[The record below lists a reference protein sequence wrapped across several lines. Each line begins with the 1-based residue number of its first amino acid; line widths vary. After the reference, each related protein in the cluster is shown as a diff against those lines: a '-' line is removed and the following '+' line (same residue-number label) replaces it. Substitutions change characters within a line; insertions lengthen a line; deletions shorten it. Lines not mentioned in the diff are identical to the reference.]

1 MKKQVKYVFITGG
14 VVSSLGKGVTSA
26 SLALLLKS
34 RGYRVF
40 MQKLDPYLNVDPGTM
55 SPYQHG
61 EVFVTDDGAETDL
74 DLGHYERF
82 AGVTCSKASN
92 YTSGRIYSAVL
103 ARERAGGY
111 LGGTVQVVPH
121 ITDEIK
127 AAIRSAGEAHGD
139 EPAPDIVLCEIGGVS
154 GDIESL
160 PFLEAA
166 RQFRFEEGEEN
177 TCFVHL
183 TLVPYLKAAGELK
196 TKPSQHSVGMLR
208 NIGIIPDILVCR
220 TEMTIPEEHLKKLAM
235 FCNVKRECVIEEKDV
250 ADSVYAVPRELREQG
265 LDEQVL
271 RQVRLDLWPIK
282 HTVWDTLVR
291 KATQPKKRCRI
302 ALVGKY
308 ISIRDAYKSV
318 HEALQHAGMANDCKV
333 EVVPIEAEEFHDLF
347 KRVGVKSSS
356 SRKVA
361 NNSSLE
367 LQLKTPTNSIDG
379 ILVPGGFGARGVEG
393 KIAAIKYAREKKIP
407 FLGICLGMQC
417 TVIEYA
423 RDVLGWKD
431 ANSTEFDEN
440 TTHPVIDL
448 MEEQRGVT
456 QKGGTMRLGAYPC
469 VLKKDSLADK
479 LYSHKEHKEHKVFVD
494 FASFAAK
501 NTTVISER
509 HRHRYEF
516 ANDTKAQ
523 KAIEAAG
530 LVASGLSP
538 DGKLVEIVELP
549 GHPYFI
555 AAQFHPEFKSRPT
568 IPHPLFNGLVKAA
581 LKNGKRGTGNGER
594 IPRAKRVAEGD
605 ALAGVGTGKRE

>member
-1 MKKQVKYVFITGG
+1 MKQQTRQVKYIFITGG
-14 VVSSLGKGVTSA
+14 VVSSLGKGITSA

-34 RGYRVF
+34 RGYKVF

-92 YTSGRIYSAVL
+92 YTSGRIYSSVL

-127 AAIRSAGEAHGD
+127 AAIRSAGDHD
-139 EPAPDIVLCEIGGVS
+139 CDIVLCEIGGVS

-166 RQFRFEEGEEN
+166 RQFRFEEGYEN

-220 TEMTIPEEHLKKLAM
+220 TEMEIPEEHMQKLAM

-250 ADSVYAVPRELREQG
+250 TDSVYAVPRELRKQG

-271 RQVRLDLWPIK
+271 RQLHLDIWPIK

-291 KATQPKKRCRI
+291 KATQPKRHCRI

-308 ISIRDAYKSV
+308 IAIRDAYKSV

-333 EVVPIEAEEFHDLF
+333 EVVPVEAEELSEGGFECL
-347 KRVGVKSSS
+347 SSECL
-356 SRKVA
+356 SRKG
-361 NNSSLE
+361 E
-367 LQLKTPTNSIDG
+367 KQKPQTLKHPNTQILKGVDG
-379 ILVPGGFGARGVEG
+379 ILVPGGFGSRGVEG
-393 KIAAIKYAREKKIP
+393 KIAAIRYARENKIP

-431 ANSTEFDEN
+431 ANSTEFDEK
-440 TTHPVIDL
+440 TSHPVIDL

-469 VLKKDSLADK
+469 VLTKDSLASK
-479 LYSHKEHKEHKVFVD
+479 LYKDVLTGFKGGANPANPVD
-494 FASFAAK
+494 PVRKQEAAGE
-501 NTTVISER
+501 ISER
-509 HRHRYEF
+509 HRHRYEL
-516 ANDTKAQ
+516 AYDS
-523 KAIEAAG
+523 EAREALEKAG
-530 LVASGLSP
+530 LNVSGISP

-549 GHPYFI
+549 QSEHPYFI
-555 AAQFHPEFKSRPT
+555 AGQFHPEFKSRPT
-568 IPHPLFNGLVKAA
+568 APHPLFNGLVKAA
-581 LKNGKRGTGNGER
+581 LKGK
-594 IPRAKRVAEGD
+594 K
-605 ALAGVGTGKRE
+605 K

>member
-34 RGYRVF
+34 RGYKVF

-55 SPYQHG
+55 SPFQHG

-82 AGVTCSKASN
+82 AGVTCTKASN

-127 AAIRSAGEAHGD
+127 AAIRSAGEHD
-139 EPAPDIVLCEIGGVS
+139 CDIVLCEIGGVS

-166 RQFRFEEGEEN
+166 RQFRFEEGAEN

-220 TEMTIPEEHLKKLAM
+220 TEMPIPLEHLKKLAM
-235 FCNVKRECVIEEKDV
+235 FCNVREECVIEEKDV
-250 ADSVYAVPRELREQG
+250 TDSVYAVPRELHRQG

-271 RQVRLDLWPIK
+271 RQLRLDIWPIK
-282 HTVWDTLVR
+282 HSVWDTLVR
-291 KATQPKKRCRI
+291 KATRPKKRCRI

-308 ISIRDAYKSV
+308 MSIRDAYKSIY
-318 HEALQHAGMANDCKV
+318 EALQHAGMANDCKV
-333 EVVPIEAEEFHDLF
+333 EIVPIEAEEWKGARD
-347 KRVGVKSSS
+347 V
-356 SRKVA
+356 
-361 NNSSLE
+361 
-367 LQLKTPTNSIDG
+367 DG
-379 ILVPGGFGARGVEG
+379 ILVPGGFGVRGVEG
-393 KIAAIKYAREKKIP
+393 KIAAIKYARERKIP

-417 TVIEYA
+417 AVIEFA
-423 RDVLGWKD
+423 RDVVGWKD
-431 ANSTEFDEN
+431 ANSTEFDEQ
-440 TTHPVIDL
+440 TEHPVIDL

-469 VLKKDSLADK
+469 ELRKGTLAAR
-479 LYSHKEHKEHKVFVD
+479 LYRKESVD
-494 FASFAAK
+494 G
-501 NTTVISER
+501 VISER
-509 HRHRYEF
+509 HRHRYEL
-516 ANDTKAQ
+516 AYDSEARKAL
-523 KAIEAAG
+523 EAAG
-530 LVASGLSP
+530 LKVSGVSP
-538 DGKLVEIVELP
+538 DGKLVEVVEIAK
-549 GHPYFI
+549 HPYFI
-555 AAQFHPEFKSRPT
+555 ACQFHPEFKSRPT
-568 IPHPLFNGLVKAA
+568 APHPLFTGLVAAA
-581 LKNGKRGTGNGER
+581 LKGG
-594 IPRAKRVAEGD
+594 AK
-605 ALAGVGTGKRE
+605 

>member
-34 RGYRVF
+34 RGYKVF

-82 AGVTCSKASN
+82 AGVTCTKASN

-127 AAIRSAGEAHGD
+127 AAIRSAGEGGGRGATD
-139 EPAPDIVLCEIGGVS
+139 LPDIVLCEIGGVS

-166 RQFRFEEGEEN
+166 RQFRFEEGAEN

-220 TEMTIPEEHLKKLAM
+220 TEMPIPEEHKQKLAL
-235 FCNVKRECVIEEKDV
+235 FCNVKHECVIEEQDV
-250 ADSVYAVPRELREQG
+250 TDSVYAVPRELRKQG

-271 RQVRLDLWPIK
+271 RQLHLDIWPVK
-282 HTVWDTLVR
+282 HTVWDTLVK
-291 KATQPKKRCRI
+291 KATQPKKHCRI

-308 ISIRDAYKSV
+308 ITIRDAYKSI

-333 EVVPIEAEEFHDLF
+333 EVVPIEAEDILTQRHRDTESNT
-347 KRVGVKSSS
+347 KRLCASVP
-356 SRKVA
+356 
-361 NNSSLE
+361 LC
-367 LQLKTPTNSIDG
+367 LKNVDG

-393 KIAAIKYAREKKIP
+393 KIAAIKYAREHKIP

-431 ANSTEFDEN
+431 ANSTEFDEH

-469 VLKKDSLADK
+469 VLKKGSLVAK
-479 LYSHKEHKEHKVFVD
+479 LYS
-494 FASFAAK
+494 A
-501 NTTVISER
+501 TQISER
-509 HRHRYEF
+509 HRHRYEL
-516 ANDTKAQ
+516 AYDSEGRA
-523 KAIEAAG
+523 ALVAAG
-530 LVASGLSP
+530 LVVSGVSP

-549 GHPYFI
+549 QAKHPYFI
-555 AAQFHPEFKSRPT
+555 AGQFHPEFKSRPT
-568 IPHPLFNGLVKAA
+568 APHPLFIGLVEAA
-581 LKNGKRGTGNGER
+581 LKFRHAAA
-594 IPRAKRVAEGD
+594 PRSSKSRA
-605 ALAGVGTGKRE
+605 

>member
-1 MKKQVKYVFITGG
+1 MAKYVFITGG

-34 RGYRVF
+34 RSYRVF

-82 AGVTCSKASN
+82 AGVTCTKASN
-92 YTSGRIYSAVL
+92 FTSGRIYSAVL

-121 ITDEIK
+121 VTDEIK

-166 RQFRFEEGEEN
+166 RQFRFEAGAEN

-196 TKPSQHSVGMLR
+196 TKPSQHSVGQLR
-208 NIGIIPDILVCR
+208 AIGIIPDILVCR
-220 TEMTIPEEHLKKLAM
+220 TERAIPPEHLDKLAL
-235 FCNVKRECVIEEKDV
+235 FCNVRRECVIEEKDV
-250 ADSVYAVPRELREQG
+250 AESVYAVPRELREQG

-271 RQVRLDLWPIK
+271 HQLRLDIWPIR

-291 KATQPKKRCRI
+291 KATQPKRACRI

-308 ISIRDAYKSV
+308 VAVRDAYKSV
-318 HEALQHAGMANDCKV
+318 HEALQHAGMAKDAHV
-333 EVVPIEAEEFHDLF
+333 EVVPIEAEELESGKGKKDNG
-347 KRVGVKSSS
+347 KRLGSF
-356 SRKVA
+356 
-361 NNSSLE
+361 
-367 LQLKTPTNSIDG
+367 DG
-379 ILVPGGFGARGVEG
+379 ILIPGGFGSRGVEG
-393 KIAAIKYAREKKIP
+393 KIAAIRYAREHKVP
-407 FLGICLGMQC
+407 LLGICLGMQC
-417 TVIEYA
+417 SVIECA
-423 RDVLGWKD
+423 RDLLGWAD
-431 ANSTEFDEN
+431 ANSTEFDPA
-440 TTHPVIDL
+440 TKHPVIGL
-448 MEEQRGVT
+448 MESQRGIT

-469 VLKKDSLADK
+469 VLRKGSLAAR
-479 LYSHKEHKEHKVFVD
+479 LYGKCTIHNAQCTMEAREEAKALCIEHS
-494 FASFAAK
+494 ALCIA
-501 NTTVISER
+501 ER
-509 HRHRYEF
+509 HRHRYEL
-516 ANDTKAQ
+516 AMDSEARKAL
-523 KAIEAAG
+523 EAAG
-530 LVASGLSP
+530 LRVSGVSP
-538 DGKLVEIVELP
+538 DGSLAEIVELP

-555 AAQFHPEFKSRPT
+555 ACQFHPEFKSRPT
-568 IPHPLFNGLVKAA
+568 APHPLFLGLVTAA
-581 LKNGKRGTGNGER
+581 LARA
-594 IPRAKRVAEGD
+594 PRAPRRSASG
-605 ALAGVGTGKRE
+605 RRRS

>member
-14 VVSSLGKGVTSA
+14 VVSSLGKGITSA

-34 RGYRVF
+34 RGYKVF

-121 ITDEIK
+121 ITNEIK
-127 AAIRSAGEAHGD
+127 AAIRSAGEHD
-139 EPAPDIVLCEIGGVS
+139 CDIVLCEIGGVS

-166 RQFRFEEGEEN
+166 RQFRFEEGAEN

-196 TKPSQHSVGMLR
+196 TKPSQHSVGQLR
-208 NIGIIPDILVCR
+208 AIGIIPDILVCR
-220 TEMTIPEEHLKKLAM
+220 TEMPIPREHLEKLAM
-235 FCNVKRECVIEEKDV
+235 FCNVRRDCVIEEKDV
-250 ADSVYAVPRELREQG
+250 TDSVYAVPRELHKQH

-271 RQVRLDLWPIK
+271 KQLHLDIWPIR
-282 HTVWDTLVR
+282 HTVWDTLVK
-291 KATQPKKRCRI
+291 KATQPKHECTI

-318 HEALQHAGMANDCKV
+318 HEALQHAGMAHNAKVHVDC
-333 EVVPIEAEEFHDLF
+333 IEAEE
-347 KRVGVKSSS
+347 VEKSP
-356 SRKVA
+356 KLLA
-361 NNSSLE
+361 
-367 LQLKTPTNSIDG
+367 KADG
-379 ILVPGGFGARGVEG
+379 ILVPGGFGSRGVPG
-393 KIAAIKYAREKKIP
+393 KVAAIKWAREKGVP

-431 ANSTEFDEN
+431 ANSTEFDEK

-448 MEEQRGVT
+448 MEEQKKVT
-456 QKGGTMRLGAYPC
+456 AKGGTMRLGAYPC
-469 VLKKDSLADK
+469 ILKKGSLAAK
-479 LYSHKEHKEHKVFVD
+479 LYKAQE
-494 FASFAAK
+494 
-501 NTTVISER
+501 ISER

-516 ANDTKAQ
+516 ALGTPMQ
-523 KAIEAAG
+523 RAIEKAG
-530 LVASGLSP
+530 LQVSGTSP

-549 GHPYFI
+549 KHPYFI
-555 AAQFHPEFKSRPT
+555 AGQFHPEFKSRPT
-568 IPHPLFNGLVKAA
+568 DPHPLFKGLVAAA
-581 LKNGKRGTGNGER
+581 LKQKKFE
-594 IPRAKRVAEGD
+594 K
-605 ALAGVGTGKRE
+605 KK

>member
-1 MKKQVKYVFITGG
+1 MKRQVKYVFITGG
-14 VVSSLGKGVTSA
+14 VVSSLGKGITSA

-103 ARERAGGY
+103 AKERAGGY

-127 AAIRSAGEAHGD
+127 TAIRNAGGHD
-139 EPAPDIVLCEIGGVS
+139 CDIVLCEIGGVS

-220 TEMTIPEEHLKKLAM
+220 TEMTIPEEHLQKLAM

-250 ADSVYAVPRELREQG
+250 ADSVYAVPRELRQQG

-271 RQVRLDLWPIK
+271 RQLRLDLWPIK

-291 KATQPKKRCRI
+291 KATRPKRECTI

-308 ISIRDAYKSV
+308 MSIRDAYKSIY
-318 HEALQHAGMANDCKV
+318 EALQHAGMANDARV
-333 EVVPIEAEEFHDLF
+333 NIVPIEAEEFEGC
-347 KRVGVKSSS
+347 V
-356 SRKVA
+356 SRAETRRRGEKNLCGSA
-361 NNSSLE
+361 PLRE
-367 LQLKTPTNSIDG
+367 LKDIDG
-379 ILVPGGFGARGVEG
+379 ILVPGGFGSRGVEG
-393 KIAAIKYAREKKIP
+393 KIAAIKYARERKVP

-417 TVIEYA
+417 TVIEFA
-423 RDVLGWKD
+423 RDVIGWRD
-431 ANSTEFDEN
+431 ANSTEFDEK
-440 TTHPVIDL
+440 TGHPVIDL

-469 VLKKDSLADK
+469 VLKKGTLAAK
-479 LYSHKEHKEHKVFVD
+479 LYGRGE
-494 FASFAAK
+494 
-501 NTTVISER
+501 ISER

-516 ANDTKAQ
+516 ANGSEAEKALT
-523 KAIEAAG
+523 EAG
-530 LVASGLSP
+530 LEVSGTSP
-538 DGKLVEIVELP
+538 DGKLVEIVELTS
-549 GHPYFI
+549 HPYFI
-555 AAQFHPEFKSRPT
+555 ASQFHPEFKSRPT
-568 IPHPLFNGLVKAA
+568 AAHPLFNGLIKAA
-581 LKNGKRGTGNGER
+581 LKRKQ
-594 IPRAKRVAEGD
+594 K
-605 ALAGVGTGKRE
+605 

>member
-1 MKKQVKYVFITGG
+1 MAKYVFITGG

-82 AGVTCSKASN
+82 AGVTCTKASN
-92 YTSGRIYSAVL
+92 FTSGRIYSAVL

-121 ITDEIK
+121 VTDEIK

-166 RQFRFEEGEEN
+166 RQFRFEAGAEN

-196 TKPSQHSVGMLR
+196 TKPSQHSVGQLR
-208 NIGIIPDILVCR
+208 AIGIIPDILVCR
-220 TEMTIPEEHLKKLAM
+220 TERAIPPEHLDKLAL
-235 FCNVKRECVIEEKDV
+235 FCNVRRECVIEEKDV
-250 ADSVYAVPRELREQG
+250 AESVYAVPRELREQG

-271 RQVRLDLWPIK
+271 HQLRLDIWPIR

-291 KATQPKKRCRI
+291 KATQPKRACRI

-308 ISIRDAYKSV
+308 VAVRDAYKSV
-318 HEALQHAGMANDCKV
+318 HEALQHAGMARDARV
-333 EVVPIEAEEFHDLF
+333 EVVPIEAET
-347 KRVGVKSSS
+347 
-356 SRKVA
+356 
-361 NNSSLE
+361 LE
-367 LQLKTPTNSIDG
+367 GRGGAAAAARRALATFDG
-379 ILVPGGFGARGVEG
+379 ILIPGGFGSRGVEG
-393 KIAAIKYAREKKIP
+393 KIAAIRYAREHKVP
-407 FLGICLGMQC
+407 LLGICLGMQC
-417 TVIEYA
+417 AVIECS
-423 RDVLGWKD
+423 RDLLGWTD
-431 ANSTEFDEN
+431 ANSTEFDPA
-440 TTHPVIDL
+440 TKHPVIDL
-448 MEEQRGVT
+448 MESQRGVT

-469 VLKKDSLADK
+469 VLRKGSLAAR
-479 LYSHKEHKEHKVFVD
+479 LYGKCTMHNAQCTMKAREEAKALCIEHS
-494 FASFAAK
+494 ALCIA
-501 NTTVISER
+501 ER
-509 HRHRYEF
+509 HRHRYEL
-516 ANDTKAQ
+516 AMDSEARR
-523 KAIEAAG
+523 ALEAAG
-530 LVASGLSP
+530 LRVSGVSP
-538 DGKLVEIVELP
+538 DGSLAEVVELP

-555 AAQFHPEFKSRPT
+555 ACQFHPEFKSRPT
-568 IPHPLFNGLVKAA
+568 APHPLFLGLVTAA
-581 LKNGKRGTGNGER
+581 LARKSSPARGAARRAPGRVRNRGT
-594 IPRAKRVAEGD
+594 
-605 ALAGVGTGKRE
+605 

>member
-1 MKKQVKYVFITGG
+1 MAKYVFITGG

-82 AGVTCSKASN
+82 AGVTCTKASN
-92 YTSGRIYSAVL
+92 FTSGRIYSAVL

-121 ITDEIK
+121 VTDEIK

-166 RQFRFEEGEEN
+166 RQFRFEAGAEN

-196 TKPSQHSVGMLR
+196 TKPSQHSVGQLR
-208 NIGIIPDILVCR
+208 AIGIIPDILVCR
-220 TEMTIPEEHLKKLAM
+220 TERTIPPEHLDKLAL
-235 FCNVKRECVIEEKDV
+235 FCNVRRECVIEEKDV
-250 ADSVYAVPRELREQG
+250 AESVYAVPRELREQG

-271 RQVRLDLWPIK
+271 HQLRLDIWPIR

-291 KATQPKKRCRI
+291 KATQPKRACRI

-308 ISIRDAYKSV
+308 VAVRDAYKSV
-318 HEALQHAGMANDCKV
+318 HEALQHAGMARDARV
-333 EVVPIEAEEFHDLF
+333 EVVPIEAEELCPSAAENA
-347 KRVGVKSSS
+347 KNTKNALR
-356 SRKVA
+356 
-361 NNSSLE
+361 SLRP
-367 LQLKTPTNSIDG
+367 LRRNADAAARILAPFDG
-379 ILVPGGFGARGVEG
+379 ILVPGGFGSRGVEG
-393 KIAAIKYAREKKIP
+393 KIAAIRYAREHKVP
-407 FLGICLGMQC
+407 LLGICLGMQC
-417 TVIEYA
+417 AVIECS
-423 RDVLGWKD
+423 RDLLGWTD
-431 ANSTEFDEN
+431 ANSTEFDPA
-440 TTHPVIDL
+440 TKHPVIDL
-448 MEEQRGVT
+448 MESQRGVT

-469 VLKKDSLADK
+469 VLKKDSLASK
-479 LYSHKEHKEHKVFVD
+479 LYGTTKD
-494 FASFAAK
+494 AK
-501 NTTVISER
+501 YTKNEDALSCVSCISWLKQDGALKISER
-509 HRHRYEF
+509 HRHRYEL
-516 ANDTKAQ
+516 ANGGEMQ
-523 KAIEAAG
+523 KALTAAG
-530 LVASGLSP
+530 LNVSGTSP

-555 AAQFHPEFKSRPT
+555 ASQFNPEFKSRPT

-581 LKNGKRGTGNGER
+581 LKGK
-594 IPRAKRVAEGD
+594 K
-605 ALAGVGTGKRE
+605 K

>member
-1 MKKQVKYVFITGG
+1 MSKQVKYVFITGG
-14 VVSSLGKGVTSA
+14 VVSSLGKGITSA

-34 RGYRVF
+34 RGYSVF

-55 SPYQHG
+55 SPFQHG
-61 EVFVTDDGAETDL
+61 EVFVTDAGAETDL

-92 YTSGRIYSAVL
+92 FTSGRIYSAVL
-103 ARERAGGY
+103 AKERAGGY
-111 LGGTVQVVPH
+111 LGGTVQVIPH

-127 AAIRSAGEAHGD
+127 AAIRLAGAGGGLPRA
-139 EPAPDIVLCEIGGVS
+139 EPPDIVLCEIGGVS

-166 RQFRFEEGEEN
+166 RQFRFEEGSEN

-196 TKPSQHSVGMLR
+196 TKPSQHSVGQLR

-220 TEMTIPEEHLKKLAM
+220 TEHPIPKEHLEKLAL

-250 ADSVYAVPRELREQG
+250 TDSVYAVPRELRQQN

-271 RQVRLDLWPIK
+271 KQLHLDIWPVK

-291 KATQPKKRCRI
+291 KATTPKRRCRI

-318 HEALQHAGMANDCKV
+318 HEALQHAGMAHDCKV
-333 EVVPIEAEEFHDLF
+333 DVVPIEAEE
-347 KRVGVKSSS
+347 
-356 SRKVA
+356 
-361 NNSSLE
+361 LE
-367 LQLKTPTNSIDG
+367 GAKCGGKGPKPLSGIDG
-379 ILVPGGFGARGVEG
+379 ILVPGGFGSRGVEG
-393 KIAAIKYAREKKIP
+393 KIAAVRYAREHGIP

-423 RDVLGWKD
+423 RDVLGWAD
-431 ANSTEFDEN
+431 ANSTEFDAK
-440 TTHPVIDL
+440 TPHPVIDL
-448 MEEQRGVT
+448 MEEQRGIT

-469 VLKKDSLADK
+469 ILKKGSLAAK
-479 LYSHKEHKEHKVFVD
+479 LYKTAGRAQGEAGGPRGKGDTGFSQ
-494 FASFAAK
+494 AG
-501 NTTVISER
+501 TISER

-516 ANDTKAQ
+516 ANGSQMQ
-523 KAIEAAG
+523 KAIEKAG
-530 LVASGLSP
+530 LKVSGLSP
-538 DGKLVEIVELP
+538 DGKLVEVVELP
-549 GHPYFI
+549 SHPYFI
-555 AAQFHPEFKSRPT
+555 ACQFHPEFKSRPT
-568 IPHPLFNGLVKAA
+568 APHPLFDGLVAAA
-581 LKNGKRGTGNGER
+581 LKGKT
-594 IPRAKRVAEGD
+594 K
-605 ALAGVGTGKRE
+605 

>member
-34 RGYRVF
+34 RGYKVF

-82 AGVTCSKASN
+82 AGVTCTKASN

-127 AAIRSAGEAHGD
+127 AAIRSAGEGGGRGATD
-139 EPAPDIVLCEIGGVS
+139 LPDIVLCEIGGVS

-166 RQFRFEEGEEN
+166 RQFRFEEGAEN

-220 TEMTIPEEHLKKLAM
+220 TEMPIPEEHKQKLAL
-235 FCNVKRECVIEEKDV
+235 FCNVKRECVIEEQDV
-250 ADSVYAVPRELREQG
+250 TDSVYAVPRELRKQG

-271 RQVRLDLWPIK
+271 RQLHLDIWPVK
-282 HTVWDTLVR
+282 HTVWDTLVK
-291 KATQPKKRCRI
+291 KATQPKKHCRI

-308 ISIRDAYKSV
+308 ITIRDAYKSI

-333 EVVPIEAEEFHDLF
+333 EVVPIEAEELCDKKL
-347 KRVGVKSSS
+347 S
-356 SRKVA
+356 
-361 NNSSLE
+361 N
-367 LQLKTPTNSIDG
+367 IDG
-379 ILVPGGFGARGVEG
+379 ILVPGGFGSRGVEG
-393 KIAAIKYAREKKIP
+393 KIAAIKYAREHKIP

-431 ANSTEFDEN
+431 ANSTEFDEH

-448 MEEQRGVT
+448 MEEQRGIT

-469 VLKKDSLADK
+469 VLKKGSLAARI
-479 LYSHKEHKEHKVFVD
+479 YGHKERKDRKEISVPMSLGFNNKT
-494 FASFAAK
+494 AGI
-501 NTTVISER
+501 ISER
-509 HRHRYEF
+509 HRHRYEL
-516 ANDTKAQ
+516 AYDSEGRA
-523 KAIEAAG
+523 ALVAAG
-530 LVASGLSP
+530 LVVSGVSP

-549 GHPYFI
+549 QTKHPYFI
-555 AAQFHPEFKSRPT
+555 AGQFHPEFKSRPT
-568 IPHPLFNGLVKAA
+568 APHPLFIGLVEAA
-581 LKNGKRGTGNGER
+581 LKTRHAAA
-594 IPRAKRVAEGD
+594 PRSSKSKA
-605 ALAGVGTGKRE
+605 

>member
-34 RGYRVF
+34 RGYKVF
-40 MQKLDPYLNVDPGTM
+40 MQKLDPYLNIDPGTM

-82 AGVTCSKASN
+82 AGVTCTKASN

-127 AAIRSAGEAHGD
+127 AAIKSAGEGGGRGAT
-139 EPAPDIVLCEIGGVS
+139 ALPDIVLCEIGGVS

-166 RQFRFEEGEEN
+166 RQFRFEAGPEN

-196 TKPSQHSVGMLR
+196 TKPSQHSVGQLR
-208 NIGIIPDILVCR
+208 AIGIIPDILVCR
-220 TEMTIPEEHLKKLAM
+220 TERTIPEEHLQKLAL

-250 ADSVYAVPRELREQG
+250 TDSVYAVPRELRDQH

-271 RQVRLDLWPIK
+271 KQLHLPLRPIK

-291 KATQPKKRCRI
+291 KATKPKKTCRI

-308 ISIRDAYKSV
+308 IAIRDAYKSIY
-318 HEALQHAGMANDCKV
+318 EALQHAGMAKDCKV
-333 EVVPIEAEEFHDLF
+333 EVVPIEAEEFVSFVKGCNRVKHAERVENSVSDLHVSTRL
-347 KRVGVKSSS
+347 KNNLA
-356 SRKVA
+356 KV
-361 NNSSLE
+361 
-367 LQLKTPTNSIDG
+367 DG

-393 KIAAIKYAREKKIP
+393 KIAAIRYAREKGIP

-423 RDVLGWKD
+423 RNILGWKD
-431 ANSTEFDEN
+431 ANSTEFDAH
-440 TTHPVIDL
+440 TAHPIIDL

-469 VLKKDSLADK
+469 VLRQGSLAAR
-479 LYSHKEHKEHKVFVD
+479 LYKAGE
-494 FASFAAK
+494 
-501 NTTVISER
+501 ISER

-516 ANDTKAQ
+516 ANGTGMQSTLA
-523 KAIEAAG
+523 AAG
-530 LVASGLSP
+530 LKVSGLSP
-538 DGKLVEIVELP
+538 DGKLAEVVELP
-549 GHPYFI
+549 SHPYFI
-555 AAQFHPEFKSRPT
+555 ACQFHPEFKSRPT
-568 IPHPLFNGLVKAA
+568 APHPLFVGLVSASLRHFKAVENSA
-581 LKNGKRGTGNGER
+581 VPPLVRPACAAVFLSKRICR
-594 IPRAKRVAEGD
+594 RRKW
-605 ALAGVGTGKRE
+605 

>member
-14 VVSSLGKGVTSA
+14 VVSSLGKGITSA

-127 AAIRSAGEAHGD
+127 SAIHSAGEPHGD

-220 TEMTIPEEHLKKLAM
+220 TEMTIPEEHLRKLAM
-235 FCNVKRECVIEEKDV
+235 FCNVKRECVIEERDV
-250 ADSVYAVPRELREQG
+250 TDSVYAVPRELRDQG

-271 RQVRLDLWPIK
+271 RQLRLDVWPIK
-282 HTVWDTLVR
+282 HTIWDSLVR
-291 KATQPKKRCRI
+291 KATQPKRECTI

-308 ISIRDAYKSV
+308 ISIRDAYKSI

-333 EVVPIEAEEFHDLF
+333 NVVPIEAEDLLAT
-347 KRVGVKSSS
+347 KGTKST
-356 SRKVA
+356 KKKDEEKNLCDLCV
-361 NNSSLE
+361 LCGKK
-367 LQLKTPTNSIDG
+367 LKDVDG
-379 ILVPGGFGARGVEG
+379 ILVPGGFGSRGVEG

-431 ANSTEFDEN
+431 ANSTEFDEK
-440 TTHPVIDL
+440 TAHPVIDL
-448 MEEQRGVT
+448 MEEQRGIT

-469 VLKKDSLADK
+469 VLKTGSLAEK
-479 LYSHKEHKEHKVFVD
+479 LYSHKGHKDHKAFVE
-494 FASFAAK
+494 
-501 NTTVISER
+501 TMISER

-516 ANDTKAQ
+516 ANGAEAQ
-523 KAIEAAG
+523 QAIEAAG

-555 AAQFHPEFKSRPT
+555 ASQFHPEFKSRPT
-568 IPHPLFNGLVKAA
+568 APHPLFNGLVKAA
-581 LKNGKRGTGNGER
+581 LKGKR
-594 IPRAKRVAEGD
+594 K
-605 ALAGVGTGKRE
+605 

>member
-34 RGYRVF
+34 RGYKVF

-333 EVVPIEAEEFHDLF
+333 EVVPIEAEDVLTQRREDTKAKPKHLCA
-347 KRVGVKSSS
+347 S
-356 SRKVA
+356 A
-361 NNSSLE
+361 PLC
-367 LQLKTPTNSIDG
+367 LKNIDG
-379 ILVPGGFGARGVEG
+379 ILVPGGFGSRGVEG

-469 VLKKDSLADK
+469 ILKKDSLASK
-479 LYSHKEHKEHKVFVD
+479 LYGTTKYTEKRKNIVTCNSV
-494 FASFAAK
+494 ASVV
-501 NTTVISER
+501 TISER

-581 LKNGKRGTGNGER
+581 LKNGKREKGRGSE
-594 IPRAKRVAEGD
+594 E
-605 ALAGVGTGKRE
+605 

>member
-82 AGVTCSKASN
+82 AGVTCTKASN

-127 AAIRSAGEAHGD
+127 SAIRSAGEHD
-139 EPAPDIVLCEIGGVS
+139 CDIVLCEIGGVS

-166 RQFRFEEGEEN
+166 RQFRFEVGSEN
-177 TCFVHL
+177 ACFVHL

-196 TKPSQHSVGMLR
+196 TKPSQHSVGQLR

-220 TEMTIPEEHLKKLAM
+220 TEMTIPEEHLQKLAL

-250 ADSVYAVPRELREQG
+250 TDSVYAVPRELRKQG

-271 RQVRLDLWPIK
+271 RHLHLDIWPIK

-291 KATQPKKRCRI
+291 KATQPKKTCRI

-318 HEALQHAGMANDCKV
+318 HEALQHAGMANNCKV
-333 EVVPIEAEEFHDLF
+333 EVVPIEAEEWATFASRASDN
-347 KRVGVKSSS
+347 RKSGCRSPNVECPIE
-356 SRKVA
+356 K
-361 NNSSLE
+361 
-367 LQLKTPTNSIDG
+367 SIDG
-379 ILVPGGFGARGVEG
+379 ILVPGGFGSRGVEG
-393 KIAAIKYAREKKIP
+393 KIAAIRYAREHKIP

-423 RDVLGWKD
+423 RNVLGWKD
-431 ANSTEFDEN
+431 ANSTEFDEH

-469 VLKKDSLADK
+469 VLKKGTLADK
-479 LYSHKEHKEHKVFVD
+479 LYSRKD
-494 FASFAAK
+494 NSASSASLGTRFARLGSLQIASPACAAVTRLCVK
-501 NTTVISER
+501 NTDTVTISER
-509 HRHRYEF
+509 HRHRYEL
-516 ANDTKAQ
+516 AYDS
-523 KAIEAAG
+523 EAREKLESAG
-530 LVASGLSP
+530 LRISGLSP

-549 GHPYFI
+549 QTKHPYFI
-555 AAQFHPEFKSRPT
+555 AGQFHPEFKSRPT
-568 IPHPLFNGLVKAA
+568 TPHPLFVGLVAAA
-581 LKNGKRGTGNGER
+581 LKGKT
-594 IPRAKRVAEGD
+594 K
-605 ALAGVGTGKRE
+605 

>member
-34 RGYRVF
+34 RGYKVF

-82 AGVTCSKASN
+82 AGVTCTKASN
-92 YTSGRIYSAVL
+92 FTSGRIYSTVL

-121 ITDEIK
+121 VTDEIK
-127 AAIRSAGEAHGD
+127 AAIKSAGTGGPTSVSAAVGTA
-139 EPAPDIVLCEIGGVS
+139 PVPPDIVLCEIGGVS

-166 RQFRFEEGEEN
+166 RQFRFEAGPEN

-196 TKPSQHSVGMLR
+196 TKPSQHSVGQLR
-208 NIGIIPDILVCR
+208 AIGIIPDILVCR
-220 TEMTIPEEHLKKLAM
+220 TEMTIPEEHLQKLAL

-250 ADSVYAVPRELREQG
+250 TDSVYAVPRELKEQH

-271 RQVRLDLWPIK
+271 KQLHLPLRPIK

-308 ISIRDAYKSV
+308 IAIRDAYKSV
-318 HEALQHAGMANDCKV
+318 YEALQHAGMANNCKV
-333 EVVPIEAEEFHDLF
+333 DVVPVEAEEFETGFTRLT
-347 KRVGVKSSS
+347 GLAKSSNHVNLVNPV
-356 SRKVA
+356 K
-361 NNSSLE
+361 NNP
-367 LQLKTPTNSIDG
+367 LKDIDG

-393 KIAAIKYAREKKIP
+393 KIAAIKYARENKVP

-431 ANSTEFDEN
+431 ANSTEFDEK
-440 TTHPVIDL
+440 TSHPVIDL
-448 MEEQRGVT
+448 MEEQRGIT

-469 VLKKDSLADK
+469 VLKNG
-479 LYSHKEHKEHKVFVD
+479 
-494 FASFAAK
+494 SFAAK
-501 NTTVISER
+501 LYKNVLTGLTRFTGLSEGAIQTPNPVNPVKQKTAAGVISER
-509 HRHRYEF
+509 HRHRYELDMRSDG
-516 ANDTKAQ
+516 ALAVEN
-523 KAIEAAG
+523 AG
-530 LVASGLSP
+530 LCVSGISP
-538 DGKLVEIVELP
+538 DGKLAEIVELP
-549 GHPYFI
+549 QTKHPYFI
-555 AAQFHPEFKSRPT
+555 ACQFHPEFKSRPT
-568 IPHPLFNGLVKAA
+568 APHPLFVGLVSAA
-581 LKNGKRGTGNGER
+581 LER
-594 IPRAKRVAEGD
+594 NMK
-605 ALAGVGTGKRE
+605 

>member
-34 RGYRVF
+34 RGYKVF

-82 AGVTCSKASN
+82 AGVTCTKASN

-103 ARERAGGY
+103 AREREGGY

-127 AAIRSAGEAHGD
+127 AAIHSAGEHD
-139 EPAPDIVLCEIGGVS
+139 CDIVLCEIGGVS

-166 RQFRFEEGEEN
+166 RQFRFEEGAEN

-208 NIGIIPDILVCR
+208 NIGIVPDILVCR
-220 TEMTIPEEHLKKLAM
+220 TEMPIPEEHKQKLAL

-250 ADSVYAVPRELREQG
+250 TDSVYAVPRELRKQG

-271 RQVRLDLWPIK
+271 RQLHLDIWPIK
-282 HTVWDTLVR
+282 HTIWDTLVR

-308 ISIRDAYKSV
+308 ISIRDAYKSI
-318 HEALQHAGMANDCKV
+318 HEALQHAGMEKNCKV
-333 EVVPIEAEEFHDLF
+333 EVVPIEAEDLIASGN
-347 KRVGVKSSS
+347 RASDNRKSGRRSPNAECPA
-356 SRKVA
+356 K
-361 NNSSLE
+361 
-367 LQLKTPTNSIDG
+367 LKGIDG
-379 ILVPGGFGARGVEG
+379 ILVPGGFGSRGVEG
-393 KIAAIKYAREKKIP
+393 KIAAIRYAREHKVP

-417 TVIEYA
+417 TVIEFA
-423 RDVLGWKD
+423 RDVLGWAD

-469 VLKKDSLADK
+469 ELEKGSLAVK
-479 LYSHKEHKEHKVFVD
+479 MYGESK
-494 FASFAAK
+494 
-501 NTTVISER
+501 ISER
-509 HRHRYEF
+509 HRHRYEL
-516 ANDTKAQ
+516 AYESDARERL
-523 KAIEAAG
+523 EAAG
-530 LVASGLSP
+530 LKVSGLSP

-549 GHPYFI
+549 QHPYFI
-555 AAQFHPEFKSRPT
+555 ACQFHPEFKSRPT
-568 IPHPLFNGLVKAA
+568 TPHPLFVGLVAAA
-581 LKNGKRGTGNGER
+581 LKGRNSK
-594 IPRAKRVAEGD
+594 
-605 ALAGVGTGKRE
+605 

>member
-82 AGVTCSKASN
+82 AGVTCTKASN
-92 YTSGRIYSAVL
+92 FTSGRIYSAVL

-127 AAIRSAGEAHGD
+127 SAIRSAGEHD
-139 EPAPDIVLCEIGGVS
+139 CDIVLCEIGGVS

-166 RQFRFEEGEEN
+166 RQFRFEEGAEN

-220 TEMTIPEEHLKKLAM
+220 TEMAIPEEHLQKLAM

-250 ADSVYAVPRELREQG
+250 ADSVYAVPRELRKQH

-271 RQVRLDLWPIK
+271 RQLHLDIWPIK
-282 HTVWDTLVR
+282 HTVWDTLVK
-291 KATQPKKRCRI
+291 KATQPKKTCRI

-308 ISIRDAYKSV
+308 IAIRDAYKSIY
-318 HEALQHAGMANDCKV
+318 EALQHAGMANGCKV
-333 EVVPIEAEEFHDLF
+333 EVVPIEAEEFEKKMCHAE
-347 KRVGVKSSS
+347 KRRCGEHKKLRTSASP
-356 SRKVA
+356 REIKD
-361 NNSSLE
+361 
-367 LQLKTPTNSIDG
+367 IDA
-379 ILVPGGFGARGVEG
+379 ILVPGGFGSRGVEG
-393 KIAAIKYAREKKIP
+393 KIAAIRYARENKIP

-417 TVIEYA
+417 TVVEYA

-431 ANSTEFDEN
+431 ANSTEFDEK
-440 TTHPVIDL
+440 TPHPVIDL
-448 MEEQRGVT
+448 MEEQRSIT

-469 VLKKDSLADK
+469 VIKKGSLAAK
-479 LYSHKEHKEHKVFVD
+479 LYG
-494 FASFAAK
+494 
-501 NTTVISER
+501 TTKDALSRVSCISPLKQDCVLKISER
-509 HRHRYEF
+509 HRHRYEL
-516 ANDTKAQ
+516 AYDSAAREKL
-523 KAIEAAG
+523 EAKG
-530 LVASGLSP
+530 LNVSGLSP
-538 DGKLVEIVELP
+538 DGRLAEIVELP
-549 GHPYFI
+549 RARHLYFI
-555 AAQFHPEFKSRPT
+555 ACQFHPEFKSRPT
-568 IPHPLFNGLVKAA
+568 APHPLFTGLVAAA
-581 LKNGKRGTGNGER
+581 LKNH
-594 IPRAKRVAEGD
+594 RANAPDSPDSKS
-605 ALAGVGTGKRE
+605 

>member
-14 VVSSLGKGVTSA
+14 VVSSLGKGITSA

-127 AAIRSAGEAHGD
+127 AAIHSAGEAHGD

-166 RQFRFEEGEEN
+166 RQFRFEEGMEN

-196 TKPSQHSVGMLR
+196 TKPSQHSVGQLR
-208 NIGIIPDILVCR
+208 AIGIIPDILVCR
-220 TEMTIPEEHLKKLAM
+220 TEMTIPDEHLAKLAL

-250 ADSVYAVPRELREQG
+250 TDSVYAVPRELRQQG

-271 RQVRLDLWPIK
+271 KQLHLDIWPVK
-282 HTVWDTLVR
+282 HTVWDSLVR

-308 ISIRDAYKSV
+308 ISIRDAYKSI

-333 EVVPIEAEEFHDLF
+333 EVVPIEAECLVPSAECLAPSA
-347 KRVGVKSSS
+347 KS
-356 SRKVA
+356 KH
-361 NNSSLE
+361 
-367 LQLKTPTNSIDG
+367 KTLSTKHQALSTIDG
-379 ILVPGGFGARGVEG
+379 ILVPGGFGSRGVEG

-431 ANSTEFDEN
+431 ANSTEFDEG
-440 TTHPVIDL
+440 TAHPVIDL
-448 MEEQRGVT
+448 MEEQRGIT

-469 VLKKDSLADK
+469 ILAKGTLAAKLYKDVLTGLTRFTGFKSDANPVNPVNPVLKHD
-479 LYSHKEHKEHKVFVD
+479 
-494 FASFAAK
+494 AAGM
-501 NTTVISER
+501 ISER

-516 ANDTKAQ
+516 ANGSAEQ
-523 KAIEAAG
+523 KAIEKAG

-538 DGKLVEIVELP
+538 DGKLVEVVELP
-549 GHPYFI
+549 SHPYFI
-555 AAQFHPEFKSRPT
+555 ASQFHPEFKSRPT
-568 IPHPLFNGLVKAA
+568 TPHPLFDGLIKAA
-581 LKNGKRGTGNGER
+581 LKGQK
-594 IPRAKRVAEGD
+594 K
-605 ALAGVGTGKRE
+605 

>member
-14 VVSSLGKGVTSA
+14 VVSSLGKGITSA

-34 RGYRVF
+34 RGYKVF

-82 AGVTCSKASN
+82 AGVTCTKASN
-92 YTSGRIYSAVL
+92 FTSGRIYSAVL

-111 LGGTVQVVPH
+111 LGGTVQVIPH

-127 AAIRSAGEAHGD
+127 SAIRSAGEHD
-139 EPAPDIVLCEIGGVS
+139 CDIVLCEIGGVS

-166 RQFRFEEGEEN
+166 RQFRFEEGFDN

-196 TKPSQHSVGMLR
+196 TKPSQHSVGQLR

-220 TEMTIPEEHLKKLAM
+220 TEMTIPEEHLKKLAL

-250 ADSVYAVPRELREQG
+250 TDSVYAVPRELRNQK

-271 RQVRLDLWPIK
+271 KQLHLDIWPVN

-291 KATQPKKRCRI
+291 KATHPRRECTI

-308 ISIRDAYKSV
+308 ISIRDAYKSI
-318 HEALQHAGMANDCKV
+318 HEALQHAGMAHDCKV
-333 EVVPIEAEEFHDLF
+333 NVVPIEAEDILSAS
-347 KRVGVKSSS
+347 VP
-356 SRKVA
+356 
-361 NNSSLE
+361 LC
-367 LQLKTPTNSIDG
+367 LKNIDG
-379 ILVPGGFGARGVEG
+379 IIVPGGFGARGVEG
-393 KIAAIKYAREKKIP
+393 KIAAIKYARERKIP

-423 RDVLGWKD
+423 RDVLGWSN
-431 ANSTEFDEN
+431 ANSTEFDET

-448 MEEQRGVT
+448 MEEQRGIT

-469 VLKKDSLADK
+469 VLEKGSLAAK
-479 LYSHKEHKEHKVFVD
+479 LYKKIS
-494 FASFAAK
+494 AG
-501 NTTVISER
+501 TISER
-509 HRHRYEF
+509 HRHRYEL
-516 ANDTKAQ
+516 ANGGEAQ
-523 KAIEAAG
+523 KALSSAG
-530 LVASGLSP
+530 LKVSGTSP
-538 DGKLVEIVELP
+538 DGKLVEVVELP
-549 GHPYFI
+549 NHPYFI
-555 AAQFHPEFKSRPT
+555 ACQFHPEFKSRPT
-568 IPHPLFNGLVKAA
+568 APHPLFSGLVAAA
-581 LKNGKRGTGNGER
+581 LKGSRK
-594 IPRAKRVAEGD
+594 
-605 ALAGVGTGKRE
+605 

>member
-1 MKKQVKYVFITGG
+1 MKHPVKYVFITGG
-14 VVSSLGKGVTSA
+14 VVSSLGKGITSA

-34 RGYRVF
+34 RGYKVF

-82 AGVTCSKASN
+82 AGVTCSRASN

-121 ITDEIK
+121 ITNEIK
-127 AAIRSAGEAHGD
+127 DAIKSAGEHD
-139 EPAPDIVLCEIGGVS
+139 CDIVLCEIGGVS

-166 RQFRFEEGEEN
+166 RQFRFEHGYDN

-220 TEMTIPEEHLKKLAM
+220 TEMTIPKEHLEKLAL
-235 FCNVKRECVIEEKDV
+235 FCNVRPERVIEEKDV
-250 ADSVYAVPRELREQG
+250 TDSVYAIPRELRKQG
-265 LDEQVL
+265 LDEEVL
-271 RQVRLDLWPIK
+271 KQLHLDIWPVK
-282 HTVWDTLVR
+282 HTEWDTLVK
-291 KATQPKKRCRI
+291 KATEPKDACTI

-318 HEALQHAGMANDCKV
+318 HEALHHAGMAHDCKV
-333 EVVPIEAEEFHDLF
+333 NVKYIEAEELEQVE
-347 KRVGVKSSS
+347 KVGGGGQRIDEVFAG
-356 SRKVA
+356 V
-361 NNSSLE
+361 
-367 LQLKTPTNSIDG
+367 DG
-379 ILVPGGFGARGVEG
+379 ILVPGGFGDRGVPG
-393 KIAAIKYAREKKIP
+393 KIAAIKYAREKKLP

-417 TVIEYA
+417 TAIEYA
-423 RDVLGWKD
+423 RDVVGWKD
-431 ANSTEFDEN
+431 ANSTEFDEK
-440 TTHPVIDL
+440 TAHPVIDL
-448 MEEQRGVT
+448 MAEQRGVT

-469 VLKKDSLADK
+469 VLKKGSLAAK
-479 LYSHKEHKEHKVFVD
+479 LYGKTE
-494 FASFAAK
+494 
-501 NTTVISER
+501 ISER
-509 HRHRYEF
+509 HRHRYELNYDSEGRE
-516 ANDTKAQ
+516 AL
-523 KAIEAAG
+523 EAAG
-530 LVASGLSP
+530 LKVSGTSP

-555 AAQFHPEFKSRPT
+555 AGQFHPEFKSRPT
-568 IPHPLFNGLVKAA
+568 APHPLFNGLVGAA
-581 LKNGKRGTGNGER
+581 LARTK
-594 IPRAKRVAEGD
+594 
-605 ALAGVGTGKRE
+605 

>member
-1 MKKQVKYVFITGG
+1 
-14 VVSSLGKGVTSA
+14 
-26 SLALLLKS
+26 
-34 RGYRVF
+34 VF

-127 AAIRSAGEAHGD
+127 AAIRSAGEHD
-139 EPAPDIVLCEIGGVS
+139 CDIVLCEIGGVS

-166 RQFRFEEGEEN
+166 RQFRFEEGAEN

-208 NIGIIPDILVCR
+208 NIGIVPDILVCR
-220 TEMTIPEEHLKKLAM
+220 TEMTIPEEHMQKLAM
-235 FCNVKRECVIEEKDV
+235 FCNVRRECVIEEKDV
-250 ADSVYAVPRELREQG
+250 ADSVYAVPRELRKQG

-271 RQVRLDLWPIK
+271 KQLHLDIWPIK

-291 KATQPKKRCRI
+291 KATRPRRHCRI

-308 ISIRDAYKSV
+308 IAIRDAYKSI
-318 HEALQHAGMANDCKV
+318 HEALQHAGMAKDCKV
-333 EVVPIEAEEFHDLF
+333 EVVPIEAEELLAAKHTENA
-347 KRVGVKSSS
+347 K
-356 SRKVA
+356 
-361 NNSSLE
+361 
-367 LQLKTPTNSIDG
+367 LKDVDG
-379 ILVPGGFGARGVEG
+379 ILVPGGFGSRGVEG
-393 KIAAIKYAREKKIP
+393 KIAAIRYAREHKVP

-431 ANSTEFDEN
+431 ANSTEFDAK
-440 TTHPVIDL
+440 TAHPVIDL

-456 QKGGTMRLGAYPC
+456 QKGGTMRLGAYLC
-469 VLKKDSLADK
+469 VLKKGSLAAK
-479 LYSHKEHKEHKVFVD
+479 LYGQSE
-494 FASFAAK
+494 
-501 NTTVISER
+501 ISER
-509 HRHRYEF
+509 HRHRYELDNSGE
-516 ANDTKAQ
+516 AKMAL
-523 KAIEAAG
+523 EAAG
-530 LVASGLSP
+530 LCVSGTSP
-538 DGKLVEIVELP
+538 DGKLAEIVELP
-549 GHPYFI
+549 GPPYFV

-568 IPHPLFNGLVKAA
+568 APHPLFLGLVAA
-581 LKNGKRGTGNGER
+581 
-594 IPRAKRVAEGD
+594 
-605 ALAGVGTGKRE
+605 ALAGK

>member
-1 MKKQVKYVFITGG
+1 MNKPVKYVFITGG
-14 VVSSLGKGVTSA
+14 VVSSLGKGITSA

-34 RGYRVF
+34 RGYKVF

-82 AGVTCSKASN
+82 AGVTCSRASN

-121 ITDEIK
+121 ITNEIK
-127 AAIRSAGEAHGD
+127 DAIKSAGEHD
-139 EPAPDIVLCEIGGVS
+139 CDIVLCEIGGVS

-166 RQFRFEEGEEN
+166 RQFRFEHGFDN

-220 TEMTIPEEHLKKLAM
+220 TEMTIPKEHLEKLAL
-235 FCNVKRECVIEEKDV
+235 FCNVRPERVIEEKDV
-250 ADSVYAVPRELREQG
+250 TDSVYAIPRELRKQG
-265 LDEQVL
+265 LDEEVL
-271 RQVRLDLWPIK
+271 KQLHLDIWPVK
-282 HTVWDTLVR
+282 HTEWDTLVK
-291 KATQPKKRCRI
+291 KATEPKDACTI

-318 HEALQHAGMANDCKV
+318 HEALHHAGMAHDAKV
-333 EVVPIEAEEFHDLF
+333 NVKYVEAEELE
-347 KRVGVKSSS
+347 KVEKVGGGGQRIDEVFAG
-356 SRKVA
+356 V
-361 NNSSLE
+361 
-367 LQLKTPTNSIDG
+367 DG
-379 ILVPGGFGARGVEG
+379 ILVPGGFGDRGVPG
-393 KIAAIKYAREKKIP
+393 KIAAIKYAREHKIP

-417 TVIEYA
+417 TAIEYA
-423 RDVLGWKD
+423 RDVVGWKD
-431 ANSTEFDEN
+431 ANSTEFDEK
-440 TTHPVIDL
+440 TAHPVIDL
-448 MEEQRGVT
+448 MAAQRGVT

-469 VLKKDSLADK
+469 VLKKGSLAAK
-479 LYSHKEHKEHKVFVD
+479 LYGKTE
-494 FASFAAK
+494 
-501 NTTVISER
+501 ISER
-509 HRHRYEF
+509 HRHRYELNYDSEGRE
-516 ANDTKAQ
+516 AL
-523 KAIEAAG
+523 EAAG
-530 LVASGLSP
+530 LKVSGTSP

-549 GHPYFI
+549 DHPYFI
-555 AAQFHPEFKSRPT
+555 AGQFHPEFKSRPT
-568 IPHPLFNGLVKAA
+568 APHPLFNGLVGAA
-581 LKNGKRGTGNGER
+581 LARTK
-594 IPRAKRVAEGD
+594 
-605 ALAGVGTGKRE
+605 

>member
-14 VVSSLGKGVTSA
+14 VVSSLGKGITSA

-34 RGYRVF
+34 RGYKVF

-82 AGVTCSKASN
+82 AGVSCTKASN
-92 YTSGRIYSAVL
+92 YTSGRIYSSVL
-103 ARERAGGY
+103 SRERAGGY

-127 AAIRSAGEAHGD
+127 AAIRSAGEHD
-139 EPAPDIVLCEIGGVS
+139 CDIVLCEIGGVS

-166 RQFRFEEGEEN
+166 RQFRFEEGSEN

-196 TKPSQHSVGMLR
+196 TKPSQHSVGQLR
-208 NIGIIPDILVCR
+208 AIGIIPDILVCR
-220 TEMTIPEEHLKKLAM
+220 TEMTIPQEHIDKLAM

-250 ADSVYAVPRELREQG
+250 TDSVYAVPRELRKQG

-271 RQVRLDLWPIK
+271 RQLHLDIWPVK

-291 KATQPKKRCRI
+291 KATQPKRKKCRI

-308 ISIRDAYKSV
+308 IAIRDAYKSI
-318 HEALQHAGMANDCKV
+318 HEALQHAGMAKDCKV
-333 EVVPIEAEEFHDLF
+333 EVVPIEAEELVPSAECLVPSAKAKHQAL
-347 KRVGVKSSS
+347 S
-356 SRKVA
+356 
-361 NNSSLE
+361 
-367 LQLKTPTNSIDG
+367 TIDG
-379 ILVPGGFGARGVEG
+379 ILVPGGFGSRGVEG
-393 KIAAIKYAREKKIP
+393 KIAAIRYAREKKIP

-417 TVIEYA
+417 TVTEYA
-423 RDVLGWKD
+423 RDVLGWTD

-440 TTHPVIDL
+440 TEHPVIDL

-469 VLKKDSLADK
+469 VLKKGSLAAK
-479 LYSHKEHKEHKVFVD
+479 LYKEAD
-494 FASFAAK
+494 
-501 NTTVISER
+501 ISER

-516 ANDTKAQ
+516 ANGSEEQ

-530 LVASGLSP
+530 LKVCGTSP

-549 GHPYFI
+549 KHPYFI
-555 AAQFHPEFKSRPT
+555 ACQFHPEFKSRPT
-568 IPHPLFNGLVKAA
+568 APHPLFVGLVSAA
-581 LKNGKRGTGNGER
+581 LRR
-594 IPRAKRVAEGD
+594 R
-605 ALAGVGTGKRE
+605 

>member
-1 MKKQVKYVFITGG
+1 MAKYVFITGG

-82 AGVTCSKASN
+82 AGVTCTKASN
-92 YTSGRIYSAVL
+92 FTSGRIYSAVL

-121 ITDEIK
+121 VTNEIK
-127 AAIRSAGEAHGD
+127 DAIRSAGEAHGD

-166 RQFRFEEGEEN
+166 RQFRFEAGAEN
-177 TCFVHL
+177 ACFVHL

-196 TKPSQHSVGMLR
+196 TKPSQHSVGQLR
-208 NIGIIPDILVCR
+208 AIGIVPDILVCR
-220 TEMTIPEEHLKKLAM
+220 TERTIPQEHLDKLAL
-235 FCNVKRECVIEEKDV
+235 FCNVRRECVIEEKDV
-250 ADSVYAVPRELREQG
+250 TDSVYAVPRELREQG

-271 RQVRLDLWPIK
+271 HRLRLDIWPIR

-291 KATQPKKRCRI
+291 KATRPKRACRI

-308 ISIRDAYKSV
+308 VAVRDAYKSV
-318 HEALQHAGMANDCKV
+318 HEALQHAGMARDARV
-333 EVVPIEAEEFHDLF
+333 EVVPIEAET
-347 KRVGVKSSS
+347 
-356 SRKVA
+356 
-361 NNSSLE
+361 LE
-367 LQLKTPTNSIDG
+367 GRSGAAAAARRALGDFDG
-379 ILVPGGFGARGVEG
+379 ILVPGGFGSRGVEG
-393 KIAAIKYAREKKIP
+393 KIAAIRHARENGIP
-407 FLGICLGMQC
+407 LLGICLGMQC
-417 TVIEYA
+417 AVIECS
-423 RDVLGWKD
+423 RDLLGWAD
-431 ANSTEFDEN
+431 ANSTEFDPA
-440 TTHPVIDL
+440 TKHPVIDL

-469 VLKKDSLADK
+469 LLRKGSLAAK
-479 LYSHKEHKEHKVFVD
+479 LYGPS
-494 FASFAAK
+494 ASRPQLAARHSSP
-501 NTTVISER
+501 TISER
-509 HRHRYEF
+509 HRHRYEL
-516 ANDTKAQ
+516 ATDSEACKAL
-523 KAIEAAG
+523 EAAG
-530 LVASGLSP
+530 LRVSGVSP
-538 DGKLVEIVELP
+538 DGSLAEIVEIP

-555 AAQFHPEFKSRPT
+555 ACQFHPEFKSRPT
-568 IPHPLFNGLVKAA
+568 TPHPLFVGLVAAA
-581 LKNGKRGTGNGER
+581 LKGRNSK
-594 IPRAKRVAEGD
+594 
-605 ALAGVGTGKRE
+605 

>member
-14 VVSSLGKGVTSA
+14 VVSSLGKGITSA

-34 RGYRVF
+34 RGYTVF

-82 AGVTCSKASN
+82 AGVDCTKASN

-127 AAIRSAGEAHGD
+127 AAIRSAGDHGC
-139 EPAPDIVLCEIGGVS
+139 DIVLCEIGGVS

-166 RQFRFEEGEEN
+166 RQFRFEEGSEN

-196 TKPSQHSVGMLR
+196 TKPSQHSVGQLR
-208 NIGIIPDILVCR
+208 AIGIIPDILVCR
-220 TEMTIPEEHLKKLAM
+220 TEMTIPEEHLKKLAL

-250 ADSVYAVPRELREQG
+250 TDSVYAVPRELRRQG

-271 RQVRLDLWPIK
+271 RQLHLDIWPVK
-282 HTVWDTLVR
+282 HTVWDSLVR
-291 KATQPKKRCRI
+291 KATKPKRSCRI

-308 ISIRDAYKSV
+308 ISIRDAYKSI
-318 HEALQHAGMANDCKV
+318 HEALQHAGMEKDCKV
-333 EVVPIEAEEFHDLF
+333 EVVPIEAEELLATKDTEGTKSGKKLCDLCG
-347 KRVGVKSSS
+347 KKLS
-356 SRKVA
+356 
-361 NNSSLE
+361 N
-367 LQLKTPTNSIDG
+367 IDG
-379 ILVPGGFGARGVEG
+379 ILVPGGFGSRGVEG
-393 KIAAIKYAREKKIP
+393 KIAAIKYARERGIP

-423 RDVLGWKD
+423 RDVLGWAD
-431 ANSTEFDEN
+431 ANSTEFDEK
-440 TTHPVIDL
+440 TAHPVIDL
-448 MEEQRGVT
+448 MEEQRGIT

-469 VLKKDSLADK
+469 TLRKGSLAAK
-479 LYSHKEHKEHKVFVD
+479 LYR
-494 FASFAAK
+494 AAD
-501 NTTVISER
+501 ISER
-509 HRHRYEF
+509 HRHRYEL
-516 ANDTKAQ
+516 AYGSAAQ

-530 LVASGLSP
+530 LKVGGVSP
-538 DGKLVEIVELP
+538 DGRLVEIVELP
-549 GHPYFI
+549 KHPYFI
-555 AAQFHPEFKSRPT
+555 ACQFHPEFKSRPT
-568 IPHPLFNGLVKAA
+568 SPHPLFVGLVAAA
-581 LKNGKRGTGNGER
+581 LKFRH
-594 IPRAKRVAEGD
+594 A
-605 ALAGVGTGKRE
+605 

>member
-1 MKKQVKYVFITGG
+1 MFYAFLHVLHDWKEQLAMKKQVKYVFITGG
-14 VVSSLGKGVTSA
+14 VVSSLGKGITSA

-34 RGYRVF
+34 RGYKVF

-82 AGVTCSKASN
+82 AGVTCTKASN

-103 ARERAGGY
+103 ARERAGDY
-111 LGGTVQVVPH
+111 LGGTVQVIPH

-127 AAIRSAGEAHGD
+127 AAIRSAGEHD
-139 EPAPDIVLCEIGGVS
+139 CDIVLCEIGGVS

-166 RQFRFEEGEEN
+166 RQFRFEEGYEN

-196 TKPSQHSVGMLR
+196 TKPSQHSVGQLR

-220 TEMTIPEEHLKKLAM
+220 TEIPIPEEHKQKLAL
-235 FCNVKRECVIEEKDV
+235 FCNVRRDCVIEEQDV
-250 ADSVYAVPRELREQG
+250 TDSVYAVPRELRKQG

-271 RQVRLDLWPIK
+271 RQLHLDIWPVK
-282 HTVWDTLVR
+282 HTVWDSLVK

-308 ISIRDAYKSV
+308 IAIRDAYKSI
-318 HEALQHAGMANDCKV
+318 HEALQHAGMAKDCKV
-333 EVVPIEAEEFHDLF
+333 EVVPIEAEELLAM
-347 KRVGVKSSS
+347 KGARGG
-356 SRKVA
+356 SRSCA
-361 NNSSLE
+361 TEAGRGRAGACPSLAG
-367 LQLKTPTNSIDG
+367 IDG
-379 ILVPGGFGARGVEG
+379 ILVPGGFGSRGVDG
-393 KIAAIKYAREKKIP
+393 KIAAIKYAREHKIP

-423 RDVLGWKD
+423 RDVLGWAD
-431 ANSTEFDEN
+431 ANSTEFDGT

-469 VLKKDSLADK
+469 DLNKGTLAAK
-479 LYSHKEHKEHKVFVD
+479 LYGELK
-494 FASFAAK
+494 
-501 NTTVISER
+501 ISER
-509 HRHRYEF
+509 HRHRYEL
-516 ANDTKAQ
+516 AYDSEGRA
-523 KAIEAAG
+523 ALVAAG
-530 LVASGLSP
+530 LVVSGVSP

-549 GHPYFI
+549 QAKHPYFI
-555 AAQFHPEFKSRPT
+555 ACQFHPEFKSRPT
-568 IPHPLFNGLVKAA
+568 DPHPLFVGLVAAA
-581 LKNGKRGTGNGER
+581 LRR
-594 IPRAKRVAEGD
+594 RS
-605 ALAGVGTGKRE
+605 

>member
-14 VVSSLGKGVTSA
+14 VVSSLGKGITSA

-34 RGYRVF
+34 RGYKVF

-82 AGVTCSKASN
+82 ADVTCTKASN
-92 YTSGRIYSAVL
+92 FTSGRIYSAVL

-127 AAIRSAGEAHGD
+127 SAIRFAGSGGGLGEGNQ
-139 EPAPDIVLCEIGGVS
+139 PDIVLCEIGGVS

-166 RQFRFEEGEEN
+166 RQFRFEEGAEN

-220 TEMTIPEEHLKKLAM
+220 TEMPIPEEHMQKLAM

-250 ADSVYAVPRELREQG
+250 ADSVYAVPRELRKQG

-271 RQVRLDLWPIK
+271 RQLHLDIWPVK

-291 KATQPKKRCRI
+291 KATQPKKHCRI

-308 ISIRDAYKSV
+308 ISIRDAYKSI
-318 HEALQHAGMANDCKV
+318 HEALQHAGMENDCKV
-333 EVVPIEAEEFHDLF
+333 EVVPIEAEELEDAHSGINHVEQVEHVEPVEHVGA
-347 KRVGVKSSS
+347 KRKYSLHVSTCSTWL
-356 SRKVA
+356 
-361 NNSSLE
+361 NNKLD
-367 LQLKTPTNSIDG
+367 NIDG
-379 ILVPGGFGARGVEG
+379 ILVPGGFGSRGVEG
-393 KIAAIKYAREKKIP
+393 KIAAIRYAREKKIP

-448 MEEQRGVT
+448 MDEQRGVT

-469 VLKKDSLADK
+469 VLKKGSLASK
-479 LYSHKEHKEHKVFVD
+479 LYGSTKY
-494 FASFAAK
+494 AK
-501 NTTVISER
+501 GTKGAPVISER
-509 HRHRYEF
+509 HRHRYEL
-516 ANDTKAQ
+516 AYGGEARKEL
-523 KAIEAAG
+523 EAAG
-530 LVASGLSP
+530 LHVSGLSP
-538 DGKLVEIVELP
+538 DGKLVEIVELT

-555 AAQFHPEFKSRPT
+555 ACQFHPEFKSRPT
-568 IPHPLFNGLVKAA
+568 APHPLFTGLVAAA
-581 LKNGKRGTGNGER
+581 LKGKR
-594 IPRAKRVAEGD
+594 K
-605 ALAGVGTGKRE
+605 